1 MKVKLTFLASI
12 LMMSISVSAQQKT
25 YSKAELDASNIIRL
39 CNSVIE
45 LSNKNRTSADNYK
58 NMLSTAESN
67 IGKLK
72 RNPSTQPFFVDY
84 KNFAGCFGDQKE
96 YQLAYKGAP
105 EFAEKKDIANT
116 IATANKDID
125 SAIKWATAMSEYF
138 SQKTYLTDTDFAK
151 YPAIQD
157 SLSFYFQ
164 KGYNAWSTASALAS
178 KAGNNAEL
186 VLLQKSKIAEFVIPM
201 KSDLNG
207 LEAIME
213 LFNQDQIDSN
223 AIKAELANVS
233 QSIATNKD
241 ISTKDVK
248 KLSDLYYKEVFQK
261 FYSKSE
267 ETVKYMTALNQE
279 LEANPKS
286 DRLRSL
292 YGYVTSNYR
301 SAVEEYNTFIA
312 Q

>member
-12 LMMSISVSAQQKT
+12 LMMSVSVLAQQKT
-25 YSKAELDASNIIRL
+25 YTKAELDASNIIRL

-67 IGKLK
+67 MSKLK

-96 YQLAYKGAP
+96 YQLALKAAP
-105 EFAEKKDIANT
+105 DFAEKKDIANT
-116 IATANKDID
+116 ITAANKDID
-125 SAIKWATAMSEYF
+125 NAIKWATALSEYF
-138 SQKTYLTDTDFAK
+138 STKKFQTDTDFAQ

-157 SLSFYFQ
+157 SLSYYFQ
-164 KGYNAWSTASALAS
+164 KGYNGWSAASGLAS
-178 KAGNNAEL
+178 RAGNNAEL
-186 VLLQKSKIAEFVIPM
+186 ILLQKSKIAEFVIPM

-213 LFNQDQIDSN
+213 LFNQDKIDSDQ
-223 AIKAELANVS
+223 IKAELATLS
-233 QSIATNKD
+233 ESIAKDKD

-267 ETVKYMTALNQE
+267 ETVKSMTAFNQE
-279 LEANPKS
+279 LEANPQS

-301 SAVEEYNTFIA
+301 SVVEEYNTFIA